1 MSKRV
6 GIEIS
11 LAAAEA
17 VGLADADVVAAY
29 PITPQTHIVEHLAE
43 LVSDGTLN
51 AEYIAVESE
60 HSAISACMGAS
71 AAGAR
76 TFTATA
82 SQGLALMHEILFAA
96 SSMRLPIVMAV
107 ANRALSAPINIWADH
122 SDIMPQRDT
131 GWVQLFAEN
140 GQDVVDMIIQAFR
153 LAEDHRVLL
162 PVMVNMDG
170 FTLSHTIEPVVLMD
184 RSEVEQFLPKM
195 IPARVLDPAKPRTIG
210 PFGAQDIYTET
221 KKQQEMA
228 LLRSQPVLEEIWA
241 DFENKFGRSYKAV
254 ETYRTEEAK
263 VIIVTMG
270 AIVETARTA
279 VDEMREDGIPAGLVR
294 IRLWRPLPQEDLL
307 EALKGAET
315 IAVLDRM
322 LTPGGSGGPVG
333 EALRSI
339 FYNVTPKPVIL
350 DYVAGLGGREI
361 SRRTFKE
368 IVKKALG
375 EKIQTRNYTFLDV
388 RCA

>member
-1 MSKRV
+1 M
-6 GIEIS
+6 
-11 LAAAEA
+11 
-17 VGLADADVVAAY
+17 
-29 PITPQTHIVEHLAE
+29 
-43 LVSDGTLN
+43 
-51 AEYIAVESE
+51 
-60 HSAISACMGAS
+60 
-71 AAGAR
+71 
-76 TFTATA
+76 
-82 SQGLALMHEILFAA
+82 
-96 SSMRLPIVMAV
+96 
-107 ANRALSAPINIWADH
+107 
-122 SDIMPQRDT
+122 
-131 GWVQLFAEN
+131 
-140 GQDVVDMIIQAFR
+140 
-153 LAEDHRVLL
+153 VLL
-162 PVMVNMDG
+162 
-170 FTLSHTIEPVVLMD
+170 
-184 RSEVEQFLPKM
+184 R
-195 IPARVLDPAKPRTIG
+195 A
-210 PFGAQDIYTET
+210 
-221 KKQQEMA
+221 
-228 LLRSQPVLEEIWA
+228 QPVIEEIWA
-241 DFENKFGRSYKAV
+241 DFEKKFGRGYKAV
-254 ETYRTEEAK
+254 ETYRTEGAK

-307 EALKGAET
+307 ESLKGAET